1 MSTLNSFL
9 KGLIKGITLS
19 LILFIIFTVL
29 TFLFIDHPF
38 LQDLFLFSL
47 LFSIPVLIGLLIISP
62 FLPLLYRY
70 F

>member
-19 LILFIIFTVL
+19 LILFIIFTAL

>member
-1 MSTLNSFL
+1 MSALNSFL

-19 LILFIIFTVL
+19 LILFMIFSTL

-38 LQDLFLFSL
+38 LQNLFLFSL

-62 FLPLLYRY
+62 FIPLLYRY